1 MVDAFTAP
9 FMVDGHELAIR
20 PSAGLALAKADDPG
34 GLDAK
39 TLLKQADTAMYS
51 AKWAGGS
58 GGVHLFTPEM
68 ASTRVDRELF
78 RTTDVPE
85 RSGSAVLTLL
95 SDLRHAV
102 NRGELT
108 LGYQPPQFRLNT
120 GDLVGFEAL
129 VRWPPTGRQCAHAAG
144 LPADGP
150 PQRDDGRGDRPRAR
164 QGL

>member
-1 MVDAFTAP
+1 
-9 FMVDGHELAIR
+9 
-20 PSAGLALAKADDPG
+20 
-34 GLDAK
+34 
-39 TLLKQADTAMYS
+39 MYS

-58 GGVHLFTPEM
+58 GGGVHLFTPEM

-108 LGYQPPQFRLNT
+108 LVYQPQFRLST
-120 GDLVGFEAL
+120 GDLVGFEAWS
-129 VRWPPTGRQCAHAAG
+129 VGRNRTAACSCRWTSCRWSAATG
-144 LPADGP
+144 
-150 PQRDDGRGDRPRAR
+150 
-164 QGL
+164 